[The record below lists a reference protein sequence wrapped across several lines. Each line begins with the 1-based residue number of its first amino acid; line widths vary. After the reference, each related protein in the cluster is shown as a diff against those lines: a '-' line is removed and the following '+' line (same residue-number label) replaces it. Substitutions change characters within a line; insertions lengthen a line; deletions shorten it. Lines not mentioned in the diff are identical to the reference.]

1 MLEIFKMPLLP
12 YQNIVYNTR
21 LTREELVERLNDAVE
36 PKRGLSFSAFKKQ
49 KNRKD
54 YEGQVDRNGFKIQR
68 VIQYRNSFLPQIT
81 GIFQRGRTG
90 NEVLVKLRLNA
101 FVLVFISL
109 WMGGVAMAC
118 LSIIFAMGSAGGI
131 GYFSLIP
138 FGMLLFGYLLTT
150 LTFNY
155 EANKSK
161 KDLQEILKGR
171 VL

>member
-1 MLEIFKMPLLP
+1 MPLLP

-21 LTREELVERLNDAVE
+21 LTREEILERLNNAIE
-36 PKRGLSFSAFKKQ
+36 PKRGLSLSVFKKRP
-49 KNRKD
+49 NRKD

-81 GIFQRGRTG
+81 GTFQRGRTG
-90 NEVLVKLRLNA
+90 NEVLVKLRLNT
-101 FVLVFISL
+101 FVLVFICL
-109 WMGGVAMAC
+109 WMGGIAVAG
-118 LSIIFAMGSAGGI
+118 LSTVFAVSSTSGL

-150 LTFNY
+150 LAFSY